1 MTHGYARYMIRA
13 GNKFAGAAL
22 AAAAVAMGST
32 IATAQQAQQLGVHES
47 WVAFAYET
55 TKGKV
60 CYIVSQPQDSEPKN
74 VRRDEIYFM
83 ITHRPVQKVRNEVMT
98 IIGYPFKKGSSV
110 SAEIDAGKYAMFTNG
125 DGAWVEKSS
134 TEDKIVSAMKR
145 GAKLVI
151 RGTSWRG
158 TKTVDEYSLKGVTA
172 ALDQIGSECK

>member
-1 MTHGYARYMIRA
+1 MIRA
-13 GNKFAGAAL
+13 GNKFFGAAL
-22 AAAAVAMGST
+22 AAAAFAWGGT
-32 IATAQQAQQLGVHES
+32 TAIAQQAQQLGVHES

-83 ITHRPVQKVRNEVMT
+83 ITHRPAQKVRNEVMT
-98 IIGYPFKKGSSV
+98 IIGYPFKKDSNV
-110 SAEIDAGKYAMFTNG
+110 SAEVDTTKFTMFTNG

-134 TEDKIVSAMKR
+134 TEDAIVDAMKR
-145 GAKLVI
+145 GVKLVI

-172 ALDQIGSECK
+172 ALDQIGAECK